1 MAISTCKM
9 VSQIYRYLASSWK
22 PLLHC
27 CTFRRACG
35 APRELDPKSEFTF
48 SSRRCTETGNYYFT
62 PDSFTATLL
71 PDLPDYSWVFW
82 KKAGPVV
89 GGHPFYLTLD
99 STIFPRLPKPP
110 TSISPSPKDDV
121 PIPVLPVVVQEV
133 GTTKEVA
140 RELTEPVLFVEEPD
154 VEPQAAPQVTTKEA
168 VEVLWSGAPPLVE
181 EADVI
186 VESSSVSKFPL
197 FASGSKSLPFN

>member
-1 MAISTCKM
+1 M
-9 VSQIYRYLASSWK
+9 
-22 PLLHC
+22 
-27 CTFRRACG
+27 
-35 APRELDPKSEFTF
+35 
-48 SSRRCTETGNYYFT
+48 
-62 PDSFTATLL
+62 
-71 PDLPDYSWVFW
+71 
-82 KKAGPVV
+82 
-89 GGHPFYLTLD
+89 
-99 STIFPRLPKPP
+99 
-110 TSISPSPKDDV
+110 

-154 VEPQAAPQVTTKEA
+154 VEPQAAPQVTTKGA